1 MHIPLEVLIGT
12 SLALLGIGIYGILV
26 RRSLLRMIIAL
37 EIAFNAGNLSIISFV
52 SHSKNFDAVGRSAIL
67 VLIATEACALSVML
81 AILINIYRVFKSIDV
96 SKLRKLRW

>member
-1 MHIPLEVLIGT
+1 VHVSLEILFGT
-12 SLALLGIGIYGILV
+12 SIALLAIGIYGIIT

-37 EIAFNAGNLSIISFV
+37 EIAFNAGNLSIMSFV
-52 SHSKNFDAVGRSAIL
+52 THSRNFDALGRSAIL

-81 AILINIYRVFKSIDV
+81 AVLINVYRVFKSIDV